1 MENLEGKYFEKV
13 ITALQNA
20 KKEERFL
27 MRPEFRQSL
36 RANLL
41 SGSVSA
47 VDQSGFDWSEL
58 VLKWKYLFGAVP
70 VLAVLTIVAVNFYN
84 RPVEIKTVPSFIE
97 SSYQS
102 EKDAVS
108 NEKTFSDLTQT
119 SQLKTFSA
127 ALVMPPAEYLN
138 KKAVNAQIVEDGV
151 NKIDSITTDSSLNSP
166 TLEEAALKIKP
177 VDLKIDQYDLSNTNQ
192 QIILKETRF
201 NDLDLNQKG
210 ELSEV
215 ERELP
220 IKSVESLENSRLE
233 QSGRIENNAKIEN
246 EQKIEQPVNL
256 NLNEQKTFY
265 VTDESAYSSNEK
277 ISQEEVLSQDSDEMS
292 DDFIDPQLEINSSSS
307 NYLVAPV
314 VTGLQITPKYLLEER
329 IKMSESVNR
338 SEFLPVIM
346 SSFSSYNGAL
356 SEDYYIE
363 VSFFEDGNL
372 KATLFQFGKVEKILI
387 INKNSGQ
394 WEVVTE
400 ISQ

>member
-1 MENLEGKYFEKV
+1 
-13 ITALQNA
+13 
-20 KKEERFL
+20 
-27 MRPEFRQSL
+27 
-36 RANLL
+36 
-41 SGSVSA
+41 
-47 VDQSGFDWSEL
+47 
-58 VLKWKYLFGAVP
+58 LFGAVP
-70 VLAVLTIVAVNFYN
+70 VLAVLTVVVVNFYN
-84 RPVEIKTVPSFIE
+84 RPVEINTVPSFTE
-97 SSYQS
+97 SNYQS
-102 EKDAVS
+102 EKDLVS
-108 NEKTFSDLTQT
+108 EGKPFSDSTQT

-127 ALVMPPAEYLN
+127 ALVMPPAEYIN
-138 KKAVNAQIVEDGV
+138 KKAVNTQIVEDGL

-166 TLEEAALKIKP
+166 TMEEAALKIKP

-220 IKSVESLENSRLE
+220 IESVESLENSRLE
-233 QSGRIENNAKIEN
+233 QSGRIENNVKIEN

-256 NLNEQKTFY
+256 NEQKTFF
-265 VTDESAYSSNEK
+265 VTDESPYSSNED
-277 ISQEEVLSQDSDEMS
+277 ISQEEVLTLDSDEMS